1 MICFHFQHFVP
12 IWFPGKWTGFL
23 TLEVVHFSPGIW
35 YTFQS
40 VYTQTTID
48 VKLENETIW
57 LNLNQMATL
66 FERDKSIISRHFS
79 NVFKEW
85 ELD

>member
-1 MICFHFQHFVP
+1 ME
-12 IWFPGKWTGFL
+12 TG
-23 TLEVVHFSPGIW
+23 EIAIYQAADG
-35 YTFQS
+35 
-40 VYTQTTID
+40 QTTID

-85 ELD
+85 ELDYVSVVAFFATTGNYSQFSLNI